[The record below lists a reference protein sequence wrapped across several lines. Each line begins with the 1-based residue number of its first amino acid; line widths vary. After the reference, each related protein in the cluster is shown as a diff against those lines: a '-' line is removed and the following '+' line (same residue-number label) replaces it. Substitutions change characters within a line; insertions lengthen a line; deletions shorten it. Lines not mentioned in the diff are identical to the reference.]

1 MKSFSFKRVC
11 TAIKNN
17 FRINR
22 SVPILI
28 FVLTAI
34 VMFLSITLPVS
45 SAEDGFVSTAV
56 DSERYMWY
64 ISRINDCWENIVG
77 LNGIQGVCAAVIAIG
92 SAMLSSITLTA
103 FARDKKGCDFWSSQP
118 ITRREHLTANLISGF
133 LSFATAIIPTWYL
146 SLAIGH
152 MFTTVKPMTLMQIF
166 SEQTPVLLF
175 VLLFYLSVEA
185 VCFLAATVT
194 GSVMSSLVVM
204 ATLLGYPALMTIAT
218 GGISN
223 DIFNTHLLD
232 ILEHNYTVFA
242 YSSPVL
248 RYFFSFTEAY
258 RITAFDVILYAVT
271 TVIIIALL
279 LFIVKKRRLELSQE
293 AIVFPVLRYPI
304 QYLWSFLFT
313 LFFAW
318 FLYNVIWSPVWFFIG
333 AIIGLLLSF
342 MVFNMI
348 FERSFTGLFK
358 KPLHLILCGVAFA
371 VFVIVL
377 VADVFGMYKAPTPD
391 FSRAESFSLYYYE
404 NGNYEEGEEPYYH
417 EWIDIWSE
425 DNAELSE
432 RDREKLERLWKVLAE
447 AEGNGVIEVGE
458 KETWYNVHIT
468 VLCKNDPTAW
478 RQYTNIRYINTEIYE
493 LLSYFEHNFRTY
505 TPDSEKEASYEE
517 KYPTVTVEPYDPS
530 IDAVEVVPEGPFSA
544 PEPEEMAKEIAKEVL
559 TSGSL
564 GIIGGADGPTAIVVD

>member
-1 MKSFSFKRVC
+1 MKSFSFKRVG
-11 TAIKNN
+11 TAIRNN

-34 VMFLSITLPVS
+34 IMFLSTTIPVS
-45 SAEDGFVSTAV
+45 SAEDGFVSAAV
-56 DSERYMWY
+56 DSERNMWY
-64 ISRINDCWENIVG
+64 VSRINECWESIVG
-77 LNGIQGVCAAVIAIG
+77 LNGIQGVCAVLIAIG

-103 FARDKKGCDFWSSQP
+103 FSRDKKGCDFWSSQP
-118 ITRREHLTANLISGF
+118 ITRREHLTANLLSGF

-146 SLAIGH
+146 SLTIGH

-185 VCFLAATVT
+185 VCFLATTVT

-204 ATLLGYPALMTIAT
+204 ATLLGYPALMTITT
-218 GGISN
+218 GGISD
-223 DIFNTHLLD
+223 DIFDTHLLE

-248 RYFFSFTEAY
+248 RYFFSFTEPY
-258 RITAFDVILYAVT
+258 RIVALDVIVYAVT
-271 TVIIIALL
+271 TVAITALL

-313 LFFAW
+313 LAFAW

-358 KPLHLILCGVAFA
+358 KPLHLILCGAAFA

-377 VADVFGMYKAPTPD
+377 VADVFGMYKAPSPD
-391 FSRAESFSLYYYE
+391 FSKVDRFSIYYYE
-404 NGNYEEGEEPYYH
+404 NGNGEEGVEPYYH
-417 EWIDIWSE
+417 DWIDIWSE
-425 DNAELSE
+425 DDKLSDG
-432 RDREKLERLWKVLAE
+432 DREKLERLWVLL
-447 AEGNGVIEVGE
+447 NDDNNVIEVAE
-458 KETWYNVHIT
+458 NEMWYNVHMT
-468 VLCKNDPTAW
+468 VWCKNDPTCW
-478 RQYTNIRYINTEIYE
+478 RKYTNIRYINAEIYQ
-493 LLSYFEHNFRTY
+493 LLSYFEHNFNTY
-505 TPDSEKEASYEE
+505 TDDKEEVIYED
-517 KYPTVTVEPYDPS
+517 KYPSATVEPYDPS
-530 IDAVEVVPEGPFSA
+530 VDAVEGPYSA
-544 PEPEEMAKEIAKEVL
+544 PEPEEMAKEIIKEVF
-559 TSGSL
+559 
-564 GIIGGADGPTAIVVD
+564 